1 MVIKI
6 LAMFIL
12 SLHLNN
18 DSFACSFNCGGT
30 YTKGNEYGLKTR
42 PHSGYKK
49 HAFWNMPKKDYSH
62 KLF

>member
-18 DSFACSFNCGGT
+18 DTFACSFNCGGT
-30 YTKGNEYGLKTR
+30 YTKGNEHGLKTTS
-42 PHSGYKK
+42 HSRYKK
-49 HAFWNMPKKDYSH
+49 LTFWHMPKI
-62 KLF
+62 LFS